1 MLVRD
6 EANRHHVS
14 ASATTQAGMNPSFLF
29 LQVFENLVLQRKT
42 GGHEPDTSLLALPKN
57 EVSDSSSR
65 SRSRSSAL
73 QLYTFVTNGED
84 IFWFVFKNRNT
95 SLNIYCNF

>member
-65 SRSRSSAL
+65 SRSRTVS
-73 QLYTFVTNGED
+73 YTHLTLPTNRE
-84 IFWFVFKNRNT
+84 V
-95 SLNIYCNF
+95 